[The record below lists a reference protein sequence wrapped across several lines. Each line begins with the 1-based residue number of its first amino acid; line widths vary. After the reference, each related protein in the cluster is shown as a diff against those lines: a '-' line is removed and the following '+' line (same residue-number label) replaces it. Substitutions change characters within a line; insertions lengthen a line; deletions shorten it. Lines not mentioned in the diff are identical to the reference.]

1 MRRSFAFCKLAPK
14 SMAIAVMTINLF
26 LLMVALPTRQEQPQ
40 YSRQLLPRFRFVQL
54 LQPAQAQQRYL
65 RMEEA
70 APEVYRLLP
79 ELPLENQY
87 VDREDGKASE
97 ENTLISRLIRYH
109 VYVKGRPFSYR
120 LDWKLTLAD
129 YLGVNERISPDTY
142 PSGDALK
149 TNPLAGDRA
158 AISKLSR
165 TQRDQLVGVL
175 VSIFAPI
182 SSQPTAPQSTPAA
195 IPSPSPSLSTP
206 SSSPSPT
213 APPSLRSPKPGDAQ
227 LLLP

>member
-1 MRRSFAFCKLAPK
+1 MRRSFAFCKLARK

-26 LLMVALPTRQEQPQ
+26 LLMVAFPIRQDQPE
-40 YSRQLLPRFRFVQL
+40 YHFQLLPLLRFAQL
-54 LQPAQAQQRYL
+54 LQPAQAQQQSL

-70 APEVYRLLP
+70 APQVYRLLP

-87 VDREDGKASE
+87 IDRENGKVSE
-97 ENTLISRLIRYH
+97 DNTLLSRLIRYH

-129 YLGVNERISPDTY
+129 YLGANERISPETY

-158 AISKLSR
+158 AIGKLSR
-165 TQRDQLVGVL
+165 IQRDELVRVL
-175 VSIFAPI
+175 VSVFAPI
-182 SSQPTAPQSTPAA
+182 SSQSTTPQSAPTV
-195 IPSPSPSLSTP
+195 TP
-206 SSSPSPT
+206 SSSPTPAAPSPLPSV
-213 APPSLRSPKPGDAQ
+213 PPPLRSPQPGDAQ
-227 LLLP
+227 LLSP